1 MDRGSKEN
9 KMIRFKQYLEEA
21 SGKNLHMTH
30 LEDAVIDGGVNGT
43 RNVFSYIRAIR
54 DMLAGNASAPV
65 SLTVKWD
72 GAPALF
78 AGTDPSDGKFF
89 VAKKGVF
96 NKNPKIY
103 KTNAEI
109 DNDLSGDLGAKFK
122 VALEE
127 FSKLGIEG
135 VVQGDFLYTNDDLK
149 VENIDG
155 EPHITFHPNTI
166 VYAVPKNSE
175 LGKAIQGS
183 KIGVVWHTT
192 YRGDS
197 FESMQASFGKKIVP
211 SLKKVKSVWNV
222 DAVFEDKSGN
232 VTFTKKET
240 DDITKILSDAGR
252 IFRTVNAKVLN
263 ELGTNTELNARV
275 NTYINSKVRDG
286 QRIGDPKGFVIG
298 LQRYIE
304 EYYQKQADKVK
315 SQAAKD
321 KKIGMGKDVLKFF
334 SKANMRHIHSIF
346 TLYNLL
352 VDAKLM
358 VIEKLNHVDGLK
370 TFLKTKNGF
379 EVTGQEGFVAIDHLG
394 RNSLK
399 LVDRLNFSKANF
411 STEYIKGWEK

>member
-1 MDRGSKEN
+1 
-9 KMIRFKQYLEEA
+9 MIRFKQYLEEA

-54 DMLAGNASAPV
+54 DMLAGNTSAPV

-321 KKIGMGKDVLKFF
+321 KKIGMSKDVLKFF